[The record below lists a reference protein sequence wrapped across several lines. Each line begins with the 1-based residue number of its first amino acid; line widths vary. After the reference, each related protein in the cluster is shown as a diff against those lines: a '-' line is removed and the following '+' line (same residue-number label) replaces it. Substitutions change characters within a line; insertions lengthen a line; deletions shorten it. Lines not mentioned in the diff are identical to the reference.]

1 MKKVL
6 INISNHPSQE
16 WEEKQREGWDKIIDI
31 AFPSVDPNLSMGEVW
46 ELAEQ
51 IISEVGERTWEI
63 DVELKHQEPIYI
75 ICEGE
80 YSFTLALTEAIRLT
94 GWFVIFA
101 FPTSRRIV
109 LADGRHL
116 FEFEGWRFIHL
127 RCGSFINPR
136 SLILKDG
143 QRLEV
148 FARCGNAYLGKTDE
162 GKLVVIFDDDPL
174 FPELPSILFGEF
186 ITLTQLRG
194 GEIFDPIN
202 WIPLVSISEDTNG
215 WRVVNRIKETQQLFS
230 KKEEARR
237 YAFEQALREFY
248 FYNIS
253 V

>member
-6 INISNHPSQE
+6 FNISNHPSQD
-16 WEEKQREGWDKIIDI
+16 WGEKQREGWDKIIDI
-31 AFPSVDPNLSMGEVW
+31 PFPSVDPHMSMGEVW
-46 ELAEQ
+46 EIAEQ
-51 IISEVGERTWEI
+51 IISEVGKRAWEI
-63 DVELKHQEPIYI
+63 DVGLKHQEPIFVL
-75 ICEGE
+75 CEGE
-80 YSFTLALTEAIRLT
+80 YSFTLAFTEAIRLT

-109 LADGRHL
+109 FPDGRRQ
-116 FEFEGWRFIHL
+116 FEFVGWRFVHL
-127 RCGSFINPR
+127 RCASFINPR
-136 SLILKDG
+136 LLVLKNG

-148 FARCGNAYLGKTDE
+148 FARCGNAYIGKTED

-174 FPELPSILFGEF
+174 FPEFSSILFGEF

-194 GEIFDPIN
+194 GEIFDPLN

-215 WRVVNRIKETQQLFS
+215 WRVVNRIKETQQLFL
-230 KKEEARR
+230 KKEDARR

-248 FYNIS
+248 FYNIP